1 MPGNLEPITFI
12 QTTSIKKEGDYDLID
27 LCLVPVRHHELAIFN
42 SEITL
47 AYFLKQLFKKVQGC
61 KTNREYPSRPTAMP
75 LCANAK

>member
-12 QTTSIKKEGDYDLID
+12 QTTSIKKGGDYDLIN
-27 LCLVPVRHHELAIFN
+27 LCLVPVRHHELVIFN